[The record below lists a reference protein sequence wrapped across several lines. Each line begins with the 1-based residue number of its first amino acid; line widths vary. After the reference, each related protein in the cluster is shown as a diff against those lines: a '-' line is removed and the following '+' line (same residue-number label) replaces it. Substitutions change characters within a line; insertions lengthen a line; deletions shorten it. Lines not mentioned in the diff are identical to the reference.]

1 MVYTSVLL
9 LRLNLSQYIPRD
21 IIEEAI
27 RMNIRRDVDR
37 NIKAFML
44 GLRYGSNTT

>member
-9 LRLNLSQYIPRD
+9 LRLNLSQYIPQD

-27 RMNIRRDVDR
+27 KMNIRRDVDR

-44 GLRYGSNTT
+44 GLRYGNTT